1 MAVQPSVSKS
11 NSSQK
16 LKLRNNILLVKRNK
30 INIDSEY
37 LSLKA
42 NISYAKKYSLILNK
56 QTKKP
61 FKFYLFGRSL
71 SLWLISVIHFFNSF
85 WPALLLFQ
93 RNPYKSCS

>member
-1 MAVQPSVSKS
+1 MLLRTAVQTSVSKS

-56 QTKKP
+56 QTKKN
-61 FKFYLFGRSL
+61 LL
-71 SLWLISVIHFFNSF
+71 SFTCLGDHS
-85 WPALLLFQ
+85 
-93 RNPYKSCS
+93 PYD

>member
-56 QTKKP
+56 QTKKT
-61 FKFYLFGRSL
+61 F
-71 SLWLISVIHFFNSF
+71 
-85 WPALLLFQ
+85 
-93 RNPYKSCS
+93 